1 MFPGTW
7 TLPASCPPARG
18 EDTLHADPVGTVK
31 YDGGKKLLVRNCAD
45 AMPLRG
51 SELDP
56 VLRDLEAL
64 FIVKDHCP
72 LYVVPGGADLTH
84 AHECSMPSH
93 SMRQCSHR
101 PPWVCPTYA
110 PEDGGTWRELLKPE
124 GRTSLE
130 GLEACSPPLPV
141 PGIVRRAGFAK

>member
-7 TLPASCPPARG
+7 TRPASCPPARG

-31 YDGGKKLLVRNCAD
+31 YDGGKKLLGRNCAD

-72 LYVVPGGADLTH
+72 LYVVP
-84 AHECSMPSH
+84 
-93 SMRQCSHR
+93 
-101 PPWVCPTYA
+101 
-110 PEDGGTWRELLKPE
+110 E

-141 PGIVRRAGFAK
+141 P